1 MIIEETDAKEQ
12 KHCPILRDM
21 CLGAECMMWKTTSVL
36 FGFNG
41 EEIVKPIPTATDK
54 ILSTTEEVIKNIL
67 LLKTKG
73 EVRPDDAAKI
83 GYCGLAGRAF

>member
-21 CLGAECMMWKTTSVL
+21 CLGAECMMWKTKYIF
-36 FGFNG
+36 FGFDD
-41 EEIVKPIPTATDK
+41 EEIVRSLPTETDK
-54 ILSTTEEVIKNIL
+54 VLSTTEGAIGSIL
-67 LLKTKG
+67 FIKTKG
-73 EVRPDDAAKI
+73 KVQSIEESKI